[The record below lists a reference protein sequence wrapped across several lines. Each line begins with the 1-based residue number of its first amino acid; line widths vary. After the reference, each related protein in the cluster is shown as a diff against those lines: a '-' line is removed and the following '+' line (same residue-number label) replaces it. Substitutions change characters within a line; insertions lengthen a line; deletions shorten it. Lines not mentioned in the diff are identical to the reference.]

1 MGHCCT
7 LPPKEKKIPLH
18 FKYCPDPCGFPRTA
32 VKCLTYLSN
41 AMWHLVHARHFLK
54 CCININSSKPHT
66 SLFRLILLLA
76 SFQMK
81 KLSHKNDKVF
91 SQVYTVHKRWLAGFE
106 PRQHPACLLV
116 LAPYQDQA
124 LDREAGVGSGEVR
137 EKWGLSL
144 YKDL

>member
-1 MGHCCT
+1 
-7 LPPKEKKIPLH
+7 
-18 FKYCPDPCGFPRTA
+18 
-32 VKCLTYLSN
+32 
-41 AMWHLVHARHFLK
+41 MWHLVHARHFLK